1 MHQLPLCG
9 HCFGPSSPSGAR
21 SCPPSPLLLRLL
33 SWPLVK
39 EGVGGSSIRCRGS
52 RRQPGHTWLVWDS
65 FQIIVE
71 RLLELINGALCHISQ
86 KWGQAVKKLSTVHL
100 KSLLSCCSCWSFC
113 PRFNFWDLAFSSL
126 SLVSKSWGLYPAVW
140 GQTLQNFPCVH
151 DPVSLLSSLYRG
163 HL

>member
-1 MHQLPLCG
+1 MYINCKKKIVLKPSKRRKYIACSNTGRVPMSIMFIYLFIEQFFANMHQLPLCG
-9 HCFGPSSPSGAR
+9 HCFGPSSLSGAR

-100 KSLLSCCSCWSFC
+100 KSLLSC
-113 PRFNFWDLAFSSL
+113 
-126 SLVSKSWGLYPAVW
+126 
-140 GQTLQNFPCVH
+140 
-151 DPVSLLSSLYRG
+151 
-163 HL
+163 

>member
-1 MHQLPLCG
+1 MSGKKISRWNFVKSCPGLSLSLVVIFIYLFIEQFFANMHQLPLCG
-9 HCFGPSSPSGAR
+9 HCFGPSSLSGAR
-21 SCPPSPLLLRLL
+21 SCPPSPLLLRQL

-52 RRQPGHTWLVWDS
+52 RRQPGHTWLIWDS

-100 KSLLSCCSCWSFC
+100 KSLLSCCSC
-113 PRFNFWDLAFSSL
+113 
-126 SLVSKSWGLYPAVW
+126 
-140 GQTLQNFPCVH
+140 
-151 DPVSLLSSLYRG
+151 
-163 HL
+163 